1 VTEFR
6 LFLLQR
12 ITAVLLAALVAAHL
26 VVIAIATQEGLSAAS
41 ILARTR
47 SSLVWPAL
55 YGVFALAAATHAAI
69 GLRAVAREHLGWRG
83 ARADASV
90 LALWAALAALGLR
103 AVARIA

>member
-12 ITAVLLAALVAAHL
+12 ITAVLLAGLAAAHL
-26 VVIAIATQEGLSAAS
+26 VVIAIATHEGLSAAS

-47 SSLVWPAL
+47 SSLAFPAV
-55 YGVFALAAATHAAI
+55 YAVFALAAATHAAI
-69 GLRAVAREHLGWRG
+69 GLRVVAREQLGWRG
-83 ARADASV
+83 SGADASV

-103 AVARIA
+103 AVAGIA